1 MDHLN
6 ELEDILV
13 YLLEAYN
20 ESTMNEAGR
29 YILSKKNQTMIFELF
44 KYSNYECKD
53 VYVDKPEFKPV
64 PLQLYFEFA
73 ALFLH

>member
-29 YILSKKNQTMIFELF
+29 YFLLKKNQTIIFDLLL
-44 KYSNYECKD
+44 YSNYECKD
-53 VYVDKPEFKPV
+53 VCVDKPEFKPV
-64 PLQLYFEFA
+64 HLQLYFEFA